1 MKSIIN
7 ITNGTYLNSYLQ
19 KKYSNET
26 FIPFNEAMIEGNP
39 ILPIFSDTFIDERC
53 HTHQVSNESY
63 LENMKGFL
71 NFSKDIQSYDS
82 IVLWFGK
89 DMFCQ
94 LNLLTVLAYFHQEN
108 YHKPIYLNL
117 IDEEN
122 YEIIEQIF
130 IPIDNYLDI
139 YRKFFI
145 EHQFVHCQLTDL
157 NQAMVDFFNYTN
169 ELIAFIKENNHLN
182 YNELETRLME
192 KTKKYGLGNTQ
203 IHKLIQKYKIN

>member
-82 IVLWFGK
+82 IVLWFGTIVAGVCGALW
-89 DMFCQ
+89 F
-94 LNLLTVLAYFHQEN
+94 LTQYEFESYVQDGSGYNSIHTGDGDAINGAEILQGT
-108 YHKPIYLNL
+108 
-117 IDEEN
+117 EE
-122 YEIIEQIF
+122 EW
-130 IPIDNYLDI
+130 
-139 YRKFFI
+139 KS
-145 EHQFVHCQLTDL
+145 
-157 NQAMVDFFNYTN
+157 
-169 ELIAFIKENNHLN
+169 
-182 YNELETRLME
+182 
-192 KTKKYGLGNTQ
+192 
-203 IHKLIQKYKIN
+203 